1 MAMSKCKKTW
11 GKKSLKIVVSGWS
24 YGKNYAGKVKTYKF
38 DEAVGVKTA
47 ASSITT
53 AQKQTTQS
61 TFAFRTAESF
71 LQNLNANKET
81 VDITNYKEGQRV
93 YHKKFGEGTISSIEP
108 EGDDAK
114 VDISFDKVGHKR
126 LMAKFAGLEILD

>member
-11 GKKSLKIVVSGWS
+11 GKKSLKIVVFGWS

-53 AQKQTTQS
+53 AQKQPTQNS
-61 TFAFRTAESF
+61 FAFRTAESF
-71 LQNLNANKET
+71 LQSLNANKKT
-81 VDITNYKEGQRV
+81 VDIGNYKEGQRV

-114 VDISFDKVGHKR
+114 VDIAFDKVGHKR

>member
-1 MAMSKCKKTW
+1 M
-11 GKKSLKIVVSGWS
+11 
-24 YGKNYAGKVKTYKF
+24 
-38 DEAVGVKTA
+38 
-47 ASSITT
+47 
-53 AQKQTTQS
+53 QKQTTQS